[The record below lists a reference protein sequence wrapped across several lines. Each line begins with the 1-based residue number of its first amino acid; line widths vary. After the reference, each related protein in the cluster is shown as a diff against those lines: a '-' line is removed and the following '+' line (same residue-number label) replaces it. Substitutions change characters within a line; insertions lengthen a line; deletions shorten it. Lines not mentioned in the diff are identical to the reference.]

1 MNAKRTEP
9 SRHCYQ
15 GFEYVPAV
23 KTDIRVTFE
32 RVRAEIARQQ
42 AQPRKPS

>member
-9 SRHCYQ
+9 TRHCYQ
-15 GFEYVPAV
+15 GFEYVPSIR
-23 KTDIRVTFE
+23 TDIRITFE

-42 AQPRKPS
+42 AQRKRS